1 MQQPP
6 MQQPP
11 MQQPPM
17 QQQPITEKKSVGN
30 FQTFSSHDVVV
41 TVEIIDEGTE
51 PEFNLTCRLFDE
63 WTKERISQKS
73 PAVFRVQ
80 KVPTDKSESVYVE
93 FNGDLEIEKKKL
105 VEIEY
110 QQDPTV
116 MFNLAVKDSLE
127 WKSELKFFQT
137 TSNCWEMVELCTFNL
152 ELYLFP
158 KGQLK
163 SFADP
168 FWDGKTLT
176 HKRRVEVVA
185 HSFEELLQLSAI
197 PLENYIQLAQLE
209 VHLQSSEV
217 VDIESI
223 SMLAVMVCE
232 IECLE
237 LNFDT
242 FSPFVVHQF
251 LTKFPRFEQLNLSFG
266 GDTLQPDN
274 MQKKKLFETFLPINF
289 LSKSLKSLAISK
301 IPSTLALDELFK
313 NLVTASESND
323 SPTIQKIK
331 FSDMEVKWKSPEE
344 VLNFRESLDTYVNG
358 IWNFELVFDNTT
370 INVTDIGTNA
380 NLLVIV
386 LLTSETT
393 ILDETRSLID
403 SDNFT
408 MRRDNNSG
416 ILQRLSIGFRKSKLK
431 NLEISGAIVA
441 KSWETLAQLCKVWRI
456 KKEVESLQV
465 GNLLMGCHEANLS
478 SFWFLLS
485 HLKHARRDDLKDS
498 LSKTVFC
505 LNTMLA
511 VKLFVH
517 DNEYSNSSD
526 SGDEKKCELR
536 LHVNCSDSRGDFL
549 LTQKEF
555 FSTLE
560 NLNVYVDKLTLTVD
574 TDKTGWVF
582 IKLNLL
588 CSVETEIEF
597 SNKVKVTFP
606 AKSTDKCRVV
616 AIENHQI
623 PDKVIREVCEKMQM
637 DEICHLSPVV
647 FIDQKEDIPF
657 LLPVCIEVPYSS
669 TEDIFG
675 ETMSTQ
681 AFTKHNHEFEWQV
694 IDEKS
699 LTKLQ
704 RTIKYESK
712 QFSPFATIT
721 QSTRSLLT
729 FSYFNYYFAHCVYV
743 TIQPLDLDHKP
754 CNVVFDCIK
763 ATEAQLEKLKVQ
775 TPGLEI
781 QKVGEMFVDDHI
793 YAELRPNL
801 RVDAFYHRN
810 RAGQR
815 LHFFCPEHVSNRQEY
830 YMEKVDE
837 ARGPYGVVMYSHASA
852 GVEVELF
859 EKCYTVRRMMR
870 DVAAGA
876 NAFNQERAPEVGP
889 VNNVNVDDQEAP
901 PNYDEIYY
909 ARNEDLNQLGEPLPE
924 LLEEGDDYHDVSY
937 LFNIIRNLAIVKSKT

>member
-1 MQQPP
+1 MAR
-6 MQQPP
+6 
-11 MQQPPM
+11 
-17 QQQPITEKKSVGN
+17 IGISYTTAEATTANSSIERLGN
-30 FQTFSSHDVVV
+30 FQRFSSHDVVV
-41 TVEIIDEGTE
+41 TVELKDEGAE
-51 PEFNLTCRLFDE
+51 PGFNLTCRLFDE
-63 WTKERISQKS
+63 WTKERIKHKS

-80 KVPTDKSESVYVE
+80 KVPTEKIESVYVE
-93 FNGDLEIEKKKL
+93 FNGDLKLEKKKL
-105 VEIEY
+105 GEIEP
-110 QQDPTV
+110 QQDPRV
-116 MFNLAVKDSLE
+116 MFNLAGKDSLK
-127 WKSELKFFQT
+127 WRSEMKFLQK
-137 TSNCWEMVELCTFNL
+137 TSDCGEMLHLCTFNL
-152 ELYLFP
+152 QLYLFP

-168 FWDGKTLT
+168 FWDEKTLS

-185 HSFEELLQLSAI
+185 HSFEELFQLSAM
-197 PLENYIQLAQLE
+197 PLENCIHVAQLE

-217 VDIESI
+217 SDVESV
-223 SMLAVMVCE
+223 STLAIMNCE
-232 IECLE
+232 VECLE
-237 LNFDT
+237 LHFDN
-242 FSPFVVHQF
+242 FSPPAVHQ
-251 LTKFPRFEQLNLSFG
+251 LITKFPRLEKLNLSL
-266 GDTLQPDN
+266 GDILQPDN
-274 MQKKKLFETFLPINF
+274 MQTEILFETFLPINF
-289 LSKSLKSLAISK
+289 LSKSLKSLALSK

-313 NLVTASESND
+313 NLLTASESND

-331 FSDMEVKWKSPEE
+331 FSDMEIKWKSSEE
-344 VLNFRESLDTYVNG
+344 VLNFRESLDTYVNR
-358 IWNFELVFDNTT
+358 ICDFELVFDNTT

-380 NLLVIV
+380 NLLVFV

-431 NLEISGAIVA
+431 NLEISDAIVA

-485 HLKHARRDDLKDS
+485 HLKHARQDDLKDS

-505 LNTMLA
+505 LNTMQA

-517 DNEYSNSSD
+517 ESEYSKHSD
-526 SGDEKKCELR
+526 IGDEKTGDLR
-536 LHVNCSDSRGDFL
+536 LHVNCSDSRSDFL
-549 LTQKEF
+549 LTQNEF

-560 NLNVYVDKLTLTVD
+560 SLKVYFDKITLTVD
-574 TDKTGWVF
+574 TDKTGWAF
-582 IKLNLL
+582 IKLNILG
-588 CSVETEIEF
+588 SVETEIQF

-606 AKSTDKCRVV
+606 AQCTDKCRVV
-616 AIENHQI
+616 AIEDHPI
-623 PDKVIREVCEKMQM
+623 PDKVIREVCAKLQT
-637 DEICHLSPVV
+637 DEICHLCPVV
-647 FIDQKEDIPF
+647 FIDQEEDIPF

-669 TEDIFG
+669 TEENFWG

-681 AFTKHNHEFEWQV
+681 ALKKHHELEWQV
-694 IDEKS
+694 IDEKNLS
-699 LTKLQ
+699 KLAH
-704 RTIKYESK
+704 TIRYESK
-712 QFSPFATIT
+712 EFSLFATIT
-721 QSTRSLLT
+721 QGIRGLLT
-729 FSYFNYYFAHCVYV
+729 FPYFYYSYFPHCVYV
-743 TIQPLDLDHKP
+743 TILPLDLDHKP

-830 YMEKVDE
+830 YMEKVNE
-837 ARGPYGVVMYSHASA
+837 AKEPQGVVIYSYASA

-870 DVAAGA
+870 EVAAGA
-876 NAFNQERAPEVGP
+876 NAFNQERGLEVGP
-889 VNNVNVDDQEAP
+889 ANNENFVDQEAP
-901 PNYDEIYY
+901 PNNDQNLF
-909 ARNEDLNQLGEPLPE
+909 AVNEDLN
-924 LLEEGDDYHDVSY
+924 LLEEAIPEGDEVSY
-937 LFNIIRNLAIVKSKT
+937 YFTIIAV